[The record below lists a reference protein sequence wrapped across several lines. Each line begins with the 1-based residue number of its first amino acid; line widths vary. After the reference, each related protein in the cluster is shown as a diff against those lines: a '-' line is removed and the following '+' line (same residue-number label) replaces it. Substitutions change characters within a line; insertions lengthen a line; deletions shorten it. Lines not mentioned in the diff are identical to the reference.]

1 MKNYRVIVGTKKLRM
16 FYELEINKSMNKVL
30 EEVNKLYREETKDA
44 IEIRIEL
51 TNKFRKKVNFKENN
65 FEEYKLN
72 YLKDIDDL
80 NTMLK
85 ITFLNLFE
93 LELNKLKELIEIID
107 IKFSST
113 LLAYR
118 NQEYLKSYTIKTI
131 NNFIKELNKLL
142 YSKLDKVSFE
152 NKVIRE
158 QININDKNKYEDFY
172 LHNLVI

>member
-72 YLKDIDDL
+72 
-80 NTMLK
+80 
-85 ITFLNLFE
+85 
-93 LELNKLKELIEIID
+93 
-107 IKFSST
+107 
-113 LLAYR
+113 
-118 NQEYLKSYTIKTI
+118 
-131 NNFIKELNKLL
+131 
-142 YSKLDKVSFE
+142 
-152 NKVIRE
+152 
-158 QININDKNKYEDFY
+158 
-172 LHNLVI
+172 